1 MSTEVNGTGNGC
13 HARPHSNPLFNRRLW
28 TQQRTITRTV
38 RCRPTPYPAPMK
50 PWLTSLQID
59 TMDGTE
65 LAEFSANKD
74 EFWVRKIFSEER
86 RTQS

>member
-1 MSTEVNGTGNGC
+1 
-13 HARPHSNPLFNRRLW
+13 
-28 TQQRTITRTV
+28 
-38 RCRPTPYPAPMK
+38 MK